1 MAQYLT
7 GHTPQGI
14 LLKPVEG
21 VSKGIDLYKCDTPP
35 PSATVILSALPS

>member
-1 MAQYLT
+1 MTKHLT
-7 GHTPQGI
+7 GHTPHGI

-35 PSATVILSALPS
+35 PSATVIRSALPS